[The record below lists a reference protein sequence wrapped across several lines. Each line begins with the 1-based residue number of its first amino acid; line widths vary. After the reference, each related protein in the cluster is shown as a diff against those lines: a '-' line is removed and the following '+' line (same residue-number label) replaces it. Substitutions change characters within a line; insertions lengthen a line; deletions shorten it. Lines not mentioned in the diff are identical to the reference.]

1 MFKLSKYFSR
11 ISISAILIACLIP
24 NVFAQAANTNQ
35 SQPTTNQLQ
44 VIKDQPWLV
53 TIVHEINLSEIR
65 SSLLKR
71 GIKTKLP
78 SEKLTKFQPTNV
90 TTGIVVD
97 QKGHILT
104 KLVNLIPE
112 AGEQA
117 IGTINVVLP
126 SGEQKQARFVGLD
139 GPSGFCLLAVDNLNI
154 KPVPLANNISLVS
167 NDLVTLLNVEFEED
181 KSNNIPQFNRSIL
194 AQNAKILQ
202 FPNQEFFSIDFSN
215 NVAGATSLSF
225 GVVINNNKE
234 VVGIPNSLENNVVE
248 VFSAIQAR
256 RIAKRII
263 DRQGN
268 IPRGWLGVNG
278 FDCNKLPIDQLKELG
293 ILDNP
298 KGFYVRNI
306 IPNSPASISGLQ
318 ENDVIINLNG
328 RAVESDSQL
337 YSFIAL
343 QPAGE
348 TITFDV
354 LRNKKLENIKVI
366 LGERGYKSPFV
377 EDSIGKQAYM
387 YSIQQDLKSIDT
399 ALQNF
404 QSAYSKANEASLANN
419 KNETSLANNLEAQK
433 NLSSQI
439 SLLKSERL
447 KLMKQLKRFNYN
459 LEQNLPEK
467 FLGVKLSDLPEPPK
481 NPDPTKAQKFPHG
494 VLVVSI
500 LPNSLAERSGIK
512 VGDVLVQMSSYLIDN
527 KENFSNM
534 LLSIREAAAITEC
547 EIVVTRNNE
556 EVTLKLDLA
565 PRLPKEKNM
574 PKQRILTEEERQKL
588 K

>member
-1 MFKLSKYFSR
+1 MFKLSKYFPR
-11 ISISAILIACLIP
+11 VYISVILIACLIP
-24 NVFAQAANTNQ
+24 SVFAQTANTTQ
-35 SQPTTNQLQ
+35 SQPSTNQLQ
-44 VIKDQPWLV
+44 LVNDQPWLV

-117 IGTINVVLP
+117 VGTINVVLP

-154 KPVPLANNISLVS
+154 KPVPLANNISLVL
-167 NDLVTLLNVEFEED
+167 NDSVTLLNVEFEED
-181 KSNNIPQFNRSIL
+181 KANNTPQFNRSIF

-202 FPNQEFFSIDFSN
+202 FPNQEFFSINFSN
-215 NVAGATSLSF
+215 NATGATSLSF

-234 VVGIPNSLENNVVE
+234 VVGIPNTLENNVVE

-293 ILDNP
+293 ILDKP

-328 RAVESDSQL
+328 KTVESDSQL

-354 LRNKKLENIKVI
+354 LRNKKLENVKVT

-404 QSAYSKANEASLANN
+404 QAAYSKANEASL
-419 KNETSLANNLEAQK
+419 TNNLEVQK
-433 NLSSQI
+433 DLSSQI

-447 KLMKQLKRFNYN
+447 KLIKQLKRFNYN
-459 LEQNLPEK
+459 LEQNFPEK
-467 FLGVKLSDLPEPPK
+467 FLGVKLSDLPEPPE

-494 VLVVSI
+494 VLVLSV

-512 VGDVLVQMSSYLIDN
+512 VGDVLTQMSSYLIDN
-527 KENFSNM
+527 KENFNNM

-556 EVTLKLDLA
+556 KVILKLDLA
-565 PRLPKEKNM
+565 PRLPKEKSM

>member
-11 ISISAILIACLIP
+11 LSISAILIACLIP
-24 NVFAQAANTNQ
+24 NVFAQTANTAQ
-35 SQPTTNQLQ
+35 SSEPTNQLQ
-44 VIKDQPWLV
+44 VVKDQPWLITV
-53 TIVHEINLSEIR
+53 IHEINLSEIR

-78 SEKLTKFQPTNV
+78 SEKVAKFQPTNV

-167 NDLVTLLNVEFEED
+167 NDSVTLLNVEFAED
-181 KSNNIPQFNRSIL
+181 KANNTLQFNRNIL

-202 FPNQEFFSIDFSN
+202 FPNQEFFRIDFSN
-215 NVAGATSLSF
+215 NVSGATSLSF
-225 GVVINNNKE
+225 GVVINNDKE

-306 IPNSPASISGLQ
+306 IPNSPASLSGLQ

-328 RAVESDSQL
+328 KAVESDSHL

-354 LRNKKLENIKVI
+354 LRNKKLENVKVT

-404 QSAYSKANEASLANN
+404 QSAYSKANEASL
-419 KNETSLANNLEAQK
+419 TNNLEVQK

-447 KLMKQLKRFNYN
+447 KLIKQLKRFNYN
-459 LEQNLPEK
+459 LEQNFPEK
-467 FLGVKLSDLPEPPK
+467 FLGVKLSDLPEPPE

-494 VLVVSI
+494 VLVVAIS
-500 LPNSLAERSGIK
+500 PNSLAERSGIK
-512 VGDVLVQMSSYLIDN
+512 VGDILVEMSNYLIDN
-527 KENFSNM
+527 KENFNNM
-534 LLSIREAAAITEC
+534 LLSIREAAAITQC
-547 EIVVTRNNE
+547 DIVVTRNNE
-556 EVTLKLDLA
+556 KVVLKLDLA
-565 PRLPKEKNM
+565 PRMPKEKNM
-574 PKQRILTEEERQKL
+574 PQQKILTEEERQKL

>member
-1 MFKLSKYFSR
+1 MCKLSKYFSKL
-11 ISISAILIACLIP
+11 SISAILIACLIP
-24 NVFAQAANTNQ
+24 NVFAQTANTAQ
-35 SQPTTNQLQ
+35 SAAPTDQLQ
-44 VIKDQPWLV
+44 VVKDQPWLITV
-53 TIVHEINLSEIR
+53 VHEINLSEIR

-78 SEKLTKFQPTNV
+78 SEKLTKFRPTNV

-139 GPSGFCLLAVDNLNI
+139 GPSGFCLLAVDNLDI

-167 NDLVTLLNVEFEED
+167 NDSVTLLNVEFEED
-181 KSNNIPQFNRSIL
+181 KANNTLQFNRSIL

-202 FPNQEFFSIDFSN
+202 FPNQEIFNIDFSN
-215 NVAGATSLSF
+215 NVSGAKSLSF

-328 RAVESDSQL
+328 KAVESDSHL

-354 LRNKKLENIKVI
+354 LRNKKLENVKVT

-404 QSAYSKANEASLANN
+404 QSAYSKTNEASLANN
-419 KNETSLANNLEAQK
+419 LETQK

-447 KLMKQLKRFNYN
+447 KLIKQLKRFNYS
-459 LEQNLPEK
+459 LEQNFPEK
-467 FLGVKLSDLPEPPK
+467 FLGVKLSDLPQPPE

-494 VLVVSI
+494 VLVVAIS
-500 LPNSLAERSGIK
+500 PNSLAERSGIK
-512 VGDVLVQMSSYLIDN
+512 VGDILVEISNYLIDN
-527 KENFSNM
+527 KENFNNM
-534 LLSIREAAAITEC
+534 LPSIREAAAITQC
-547 EIVVTRNNE
+547 DIVVTRNNE
-556 EVTLKLDLA
+556 KVVLKLDLA
-565 PRLPKEKNM
+565 PRIPKERNL
-574 PKQRILTEEERQKL
+574 PQQRILTEEERQKL

>member
-1 MFKLSKYFSR
+1 MFKLSKYFPR
-11 ISISAILIACLIP
+11 VYISVILIACLIP
-24 NVFAQAANTNQ
+24 SVFAQTANTTQ
-35 SQPTTNQLQ
+35 SQPSTNQLQ
-44 VIKDQPWLV
+44 LVNDQPWLV

-117 IGTINVVLP
+117 VGTINVVLP

-154 KPVPLANNISLVS
+154 KPVPLANNISLVL
-167 NDLVTLLNVEFEED
+167 NDSVTLLNVEFEED
-181 KSNNIPQFNRSIL
+181 KANNTPQFNRSIF

-202 FPNQEFFSIDFSN
+202 FPNQEFFSINFSN
-215 NVAGATSLSF
+215 NATGATSLSF

-234 VVGIPNSLENNVVE
+234 VVGIPNTLENNVVE

-293 ILDNP
+293 ILDKP

-328 RAVESDSQL
+328 KTVESDSQL

-354 LRNKKLENIKVI
+354 LRNKKLENVKVT

-404 QSAYSKANEASLANN
+404 QAAYSKANEASL
-419 KNETSLANNLEAQK
+419 TNNLEVQK
-433 NLSSQI
+433 DLSSQI

-447 KLMKQLKRFNYN
+447 KLIKQLKRFNYN
-459 LEQNLPEK
+459 LEQNFPEK
-467 FLGVKLSDLPEPPK
+467 FLGVKLSDLPEPPE

-494 VLVVSI
+494 VLVLSV

-512 VGDVLVQMSSYLIDN
+512 VGDVLTQMSSYLIDN
-527 KENFSNM
+527 KENFNNM

-556 EVTLKLDLA
+556 KVILKLDLA
-565 PRLPKEKNM
+565 PRLPKEKSI

>member
-1 MFKLSKYFSR
+1 MFKLSKYFPR
-11 ISISAILIACLIP
+11 VYISAILITCLIP
-24 NVFAQAANTNQ
+24 NVFAQTANTTQ
-35 SQPTTNQLQ
+35 SQPSTNQLQ
-44 VIKDQPWLV
+44 LVNDQPWLV

-117 IGTINVVLP
+117 VGTINVVLP

-154 KPVPLANNISLVS
+154 KPVPLANNISLVL
-167 NDLVTLLNVEFEED
+167 NDSVTLLNVEFEED
-181 KSNNIPQFNRSIL
+181 KANNTPQFNRSIF

-202 FPNQEFFSIDFSN
+202 FPNQEFFSINFSN
-215 NVAGATSLSF
+215 NATGATSLSF

-234 VVGIPNSLENNVVE
+234 VVGIPNTLENNVVE

-293 ILDNP
+293 ILDKP

-328 RAVESDSQL
+328 KTVESDSQL

-354 LRNKKLENIKVI
+354 LRNKKLENVKVT

-404 QSAYSKANEASLANN
+404 QAAYSKANEASL
-419 KNETSLANNLEAQK
+419 TNNLEVQK
-433 NLSSQI
+433 DLSSQI

-447 KLMKQLKRFNYN
+447 KLIKQLKRFNYN
-459 LEQNLPEK
+459 LEQNFPEK
-467 FLGVKLSDLPEPPK
+467 FLGVKLSDLPEPPE

-494 VLVVSI
+494 VLVLSV

-512 VGDVLVQMSSYLIDN
+512 VGDVLTQMSSYLIDN
-527 KENFSNM
+527 KENFNNM

-556 EVTLKLDLA
+556 KVILKLDLA
-565 PRLPKEKNM
+565 PRLPKEKSI

>member
-1 MFKLSKYFSR
+1 MFKLSKYFSKV
-11 ISISAILIACLIP
+11 SISAILIACLIP
-24 NVFAQAANTNQ
+24 NVFAQTANTTTQ
-35 SQPTTNQLQ
+35 SQPSINPSQ
-44 VIKDQPWLV
+44 VVKDQPWLV
-53 TIVHEINLSEIR
+53 TIIHEINLSEIR

-78 SEKLTKFQPTNV
+78 NEKLTKFQPTNV

-167 NDLVTLLNVEFEED
+167 NDSVILLNVEFAED
-181 KSNNIPQFNRSIL
+181 KANTPQFSRNIL

-215 NVAGATSLSF
+215 NTAGATSLSF

-234 VVGIPNSLENNVVE
+234 VVGIPNTLQNNVVE

-278 FDCNKLPIDQLKELG
+278 FDCNKLPLDQLKELG
-293 ILDNP
+293 ILNKP

-306 IPNSPASISGLQ
+306 IPNSPASVSGLQ

-328 RAVESDSQL
+328 KTVESDSHL

-348 TITFDV
+348 IITFDV
-354 LRNKKLENIKVI
+354 LRNKKLENVKVT

-419 KNETSLANNLEAQK
+419 KNEASLANNLEVQK

-459 LEQNLPEK
+459 LEQNFPEK

-481 NPDPTKAQKFPHG
+481 NPDPTKVQKFPHG

-512 VGDVLVQMSSYLIDN
+512 VGDVLTQMSSYLIDN
-527 KENFSNM
+527 KENFNNM

-547 EIVVTRNNE
+547 EVVVTRNNE
-556 EVTLKLDLA
+556 KVLLKLDLA
-565 PRLPKEKNM
+565 PRLLKEKSI